1 MGKANINIT
10 SLIEN
15 YFFCDNPS
23 AKKDLKH
30 QIIAQYNRNKIDDI
44 TLQSLIT
51 KNALD
56 LIDKKKYNSFLFHYL
71 STSKVSEKDLNI
83 IFDNEEIPFELRFK
97 LLLPLTLKI
106 GSRIIKKIE
115 NYIFSS
121 IPLPEEIFLEIL
133 KALLHL
139 PISSSINIFKHLY
152 DNSIYFKIKLISL
165 VRINEFDFLQYKN
178 ELFKIVTDGLTSDKL
193 ALIDILD
200 QLRPGFAPIVLAKLA
215 ISSEPSVQ
223 VKAELLM
230 NEINSMIQKENQ
242 SSSFNKNIR
251 EEDLMK
257 IVKDLS
263 SSIEEKTFAVDNIK
277 NIENNLE
284 FIIQLLKHENNPLI
298 VANALKAINGIT
310 SDDILEHD
318 LFNLLESPE
327 DRIRSNFIEMLT
339 DNKLFSKK
347 NAEKIF
353 PHRND
358 DSVRVKMAV
367 LYFTW
372 HFNQSEFFNITSE
385 LIRQNDFFVID
396 GILSIIEKLFFVT
409 KENAFDEIILRILDI
424 NNPVIHKKALILYRK
439 LKSMPADNKDTKLFS
454 SQEISELLKRNI
466 SEKDAFKKASL
477 LSSIKNNAE
486 IEHLSGLNHFLTD
499 DDERVRANALET
511 ILSICGI
518 KKSMIS
524 KDIENDPSLRVR
536 LLSLTVALR
545 EDFENKFY
553 EISEFLQSG
562 DTKLIKAAIFVLSH
576 FPENPKAKN
585 IIQSYINGNNIDLA
599 SFSAYFISHPVIT
612 TTNSENRWQNFNF
625 AQKLFINGNMSEIDL
640 AQRYFKLLVMK
651 KDFTLLDQLF
661 FSNSCNKFTKSYILK
676 LIAENGDKSSF
687 EFVKKYLKDYDP
699 RVRANIVEGIM
710 THESAITDEILYELL
725 EYEKDPRVL
734 NNILMYIYPKNEK
747 LVIIKLNKLKE
758 KLTADEFKDFDF
770 IINSLGLCL

>member
-372 HFNQSEFFNITSE
+372 HFNQSEFFNITNE
-385 LIRQNDFFVID
+385 LIRQNNFFVID

-439 LKSMPADNKDTKLFS
+439 LKNMPADNKDTKLFS

-699 RVRANIVEGIM
+699 RVRANIVEGLM